1 MNYEQSVEY
10 AITRKT
16 SRGCNRAQAMRDFM
30 GDVLDPRYRYSIEQ
44 SLVHHGYATPAM
56 ARKMTP
62 ALFERVSA
70 M

>member
-1 MNYEQSVEY
+1 MNYDQAIEY

-16 SRGCNRAQAMRDFM
+16 SQGCNRDQAMRDFM

-44 SLVHHGYATPAM
+44 SLVYQGYATPAM
-56 ARKMTP
+56 ARKIAP
-62 ALFERVSA
+62 ILFERVTA